1 MEQNE
6 NELFR
11 DENSV
16 FKYNLNKA
24 TKDRDGVK
32 IVEDLVRLILLK
44 NYGKNEATLKLVEVY
59 NLFGIEGFVD
69 LIDIMNG
76 KTVPFPSIEEMK
88 DVVKIAVS
96 YYYKYLKGKSWEEIK
111 EILQDEDCSSIK
123 YGINCS
129 KLNRFITEL
138 MDYQEFREKQ
148 GETFDD

>member
-1 MEQNE
+1 MAQES
-6 NELFR
+6 LFR
-11 DENSV
+11 NENSV
-16 FKYNLNKA
+16 FKYNLNKT
-24 TKDRDGVK
+24 TKERDGVK
-32 IVEDLVRLILLK
+32 VIEDLIRLILLK
-44 NYGKNEATLKLVEVY
+44 NYGKNESTMKLVEVY
-59 NLFGIEGFVD
+59 NLFGLEAFVD

-88 DVVKIAVS
+88 DTVKIAVS
-96 YYYKYLKGKSWEEIK
+96 YYYKYLKNKSWEEIK

>member
-1 MEQNE
+1 MEE
-6 NELFR
+6 RLFE
-11 DENSV
+11 DEKSV
-16 FKYNLNKA
+16 FRYNLNKA

-32 IVEDLVRLILLK
+32 IIEDLVRLILLK
-44 NYGKNEATLKLVEVY
+44 NYGKNDATLKLVEVY
-59 NLFGIEGFVD
+59 NLFGLEGFVD

-88 DVVKIAVS
+88 DVVKIAIS
-96 YYYKYLKGKSWEEIK
+96 YYYKYLKNKSWEEIK

-138 MDYQEFREKQ
+138 MDYQEFKEKQ
-148 GETFDD
+148 GETFND

>member
-1 MEQNE
+1 MEQE
-6 NELFR
+6 SLFR
-11 DENSV
+11 NENSV
-16 FKYNLNKA
+16 FKYNLNKT
-24 TKDRDGVK
+24 TKERDGVK
-32 IVEDLVRLILLK
+32 VIEDLIRLILLK
-44 NYGKNEATLKLVEVY
+44 NYGKNESTMKLVEVY
-59 NLFGIEGFVD
+59 NLFGLEAFVD

-88 DVVKIAVS
+88 DTVKIAVS
-96 YYYKYLKGKSWEEIK
+96 YYYKYLKNKSWEEIK

>member
-1 MEQNE
+1 MEQQDE
-6 NELFR
+6 NLFR

-69 LIDIMNG
+69 IIDIMNG

-96 YYYKYLKGKSWEEIK
+96 YYYKYLKGKTWEEIK
-111 EILQDEDCSSIK
+111 DILQDEDCSSIK